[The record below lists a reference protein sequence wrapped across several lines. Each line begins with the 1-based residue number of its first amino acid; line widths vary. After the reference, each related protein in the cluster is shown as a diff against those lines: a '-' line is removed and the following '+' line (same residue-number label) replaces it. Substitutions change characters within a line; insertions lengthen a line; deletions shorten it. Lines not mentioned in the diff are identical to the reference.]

1 MFNEYVKLL
10 NKLKKSSVQNLDL
23 ESVIIVVTFFAL
35 WLAVTFENNIEN
47 ILAYILILTFGIL
60 HGANDI
66 KLLQKA
72 NVGVPS
78 KKGFLLTLVYY
89 ILFVL
94 GSGVLFLV
102 IPTVALAAFVLF
114 SGYHFGEQ
122 HWVSKIKVPS
132 VLNSIFLSTYGIF
145 ILFLIFSAHGTEV
158 SLIIEQ
164 ICGFNIPIDYYSYG
178 VLSTGIITCLFG
190 AISYTRKKIRFNVVK
205 QLFFILVLTIVFY
218 SSSLLLAFAI
228 YFILWH
234 SLPSMVDQIKYLHG
248 TVNISN
254 IKKYVVSSFPYW
266 LISVLGM
273 GIMLFLFK
281 DNLSTSL
288 AFFFSFLA
296 AITFPHVLVINRLYK
311 G

>member
-1 MFNEYVKLL
+1 MKTNVA
-10 NKLKKSSVQNLDL
+10 QNIDL
-23 ESVIIVVTFFAL
+23 GSFTIVTTFFSL
-35 WLAVTFENNIEN
+35 WLAIYFEEAIEN
-47 ILAYILILTFGIL
+47 MLAYILILTFGIL

-72 NVGVPS
+72 N
-78 KKGFLLTLVYY
+78 KKMNTQKGFLSTLFYY
-89 ILFVL
+89 TLFVL
-94 GSGVLFLV
+94 GSGSLFLF
-102 IPTVALAAFVLF
+102 IPTVALAAFILF

-122 HWVSKIKVPS
+122 HWVSRIKVPS
-132 VLNSIFLSTYGIF
+132 VLNSIFLSAYGIF
-145 ILFLIFSAHGTEV
+145 ILFLIFSAHATEV
-158 SLIIEQ
+158 SLIIEE
-164 ICGFNIPIDYYSYG
+164 ICGFAIPIDFYSYG
-178 VLSTGIITCLFG
+178 VLSIGIITCLFG
-190 AISYTRKKIRFNVVK
+190 AISYAKKKIRFNVVK

>member
-1 MFNEYVKLL
+1 M
-10 NKLKKSSVQNLDL
+10 KKSNIQNIDL
-23 ESVIIVVTFFAL
+23 ANFTIVTTFLSL
-35 WLAVTFENNIEN
+35 WLAIYFEEAIEN

-72 NVGVPS
+72 N
-78 KKGFLLTLVYY
+78 KKINTKQGFLITLVYY
-89 ILFVL
+89 TLFVL
-94 GSGVLFLV
+94 GSGLLFLF

-132 VLNSIFLSTYGIF
+132 VLNAIFLSAYGIF

-254 IKKYVVSSFPYW
+254 INKYVVSSFPYW

>member
-1 MFNEYVKLL
+1 MKN
-10 NKLKKSSVQNLDL
+10 NIVQNIDL
-23 ESVIIVVTFFAL
+23 GSFTIVTTFLSL
-35 WLAVTFENNIEN
+35 WLAIYFEEAIEN

-72 NVGVPS
+72 NKKINT
-78 KKGFLLTLVYY
+78 KKGFLITLVYY
-89 ILFVL
+89 TLFVL
-94 GSGVLFLV
+94 GSGLLFLF

-122 HWVSKIKVPS
+122 HWVSKIKAPS
-132 VLNSIFLSTYGIF
+132 VLNSIFLSAYGIF
-145 ILFLIFSAHGTEV
+145 ILFLIFSAHATEV

-164 ICGFNIPIDYYSYG
+164 ISGFNIPIDFYSYG
-178 VLSTGIITCLFG
+178 VLLMGIITCLFG
-190 AISYTRKKIRFNVVK
+190 AISYTRNKIRFNVIK
-205 QLFFILVLTIVFY
+205 QLFFILILTVVFY

-234 SLPSMVDQIKYLHG
+234 SLPSMVDQIKYLYG

-254 IKKYVVSSFPYW
+254 IKKYVISSFPYW

>member
-1 MFNEYVKLL
+1 
-10 NKLKKSSVQNLDL
+10 
-23 ESVIIVVTFFAL
+23 L
-35 WLAVTFENNIEN
+35 WLAIYFEESFEN
-47 ILAYILILTFGIL
+47 ILAYLLILTFGIL

-66 KLLQKA
+66 KLLQKG
-72 NVGVPS
+72 NE
-78 KKGFLLTLVYY
+78 KINTRKGFLTTLVYY
-89 ILFVL
+89 TLFVL
-94 GSGVLFLV
+94 SSGLLFLF

-122 HWVSKIKVPS
+122 HWVSKIRVPS
-132 VLNSIFLSTYGIF
+132 VLNSIFLSAYGIF
-145 ILFLIFSAHGTEV
+145 ILFLIFSAHATEV

-164 ICGFNIPIDYYSYG
+164 ICGFSIPIDFYSYG
-178 VLSTGIITCLFG
+178 VLSTGIVTCLFG

-205 QLFFILVLTIVFY
+205 QLFFILVLTIVFN

-234 SLPSMVDQIKYLHG
+234 SLPSMVDQIKYLYG
-248 TVNISN
+248 TVSVSN
-254 IKKYVVSSFPYW
+254 IKKYVVSSFLYW

-273 GIMLFLFK
+273 GFMLFLFK

-296 AITFPHVLVINRLYK
+296 AITFPHVLVIKKLYK

>member
-1 MFNEYVKLL
+1 M
-10 NKLKKSSVQNLDL
+10 KKSNIQNIDL
-23 ESVIIVVTFFAL
+23 ANFTIVTTFLSL
-35 WLAVTFENNIEN
+35 WLAIYFEEAIEN

-72 NVGVPS
+72 NKKINT
-78 KKGFLLTLVYY
+78 KKGFLITLVYY
-89 ILFVL
+89 TLFVL
-94 GSGVLFLV
+94 GSGLLFLF

-132 VLNSIFLSTYGIF
+132 VLNAIFLSAYGIF

>member
-1 MFNEYVKLL
+1 M
-10 NKLKKSSVQNLDL
+10 KKQVAQNIDL
-23 ESVIIVVTFFAL
+23 GSFTIVTTFFSL
-35 WLAVTFENNIEN
+35 WLAIYFEETIEN
-47 ILAYILILTFGIL
+47 ILAYTLILTFGIL

-72 NVGVPS
+72 N
-78 KKGFLLTLVYY
+78 KNINTRKGFLTTLLYY
-89 ILFVL
+89 ILFVVA
-94 GSGVLFLV
+94 SGLLFLF
-102 IPTVALAAFVLF
+102 IPTLALASFVLF

-145 ILFLIFSAHGTEV
+145 ILFLIFSAHGAEV

-164 ICGFNIPIDYYSYG
+164 ICGFKIPTYFYSYG
-178 VLSTGIITCLFG
+178 VLSMGILTCFFG
-190 AISYTRKKIRFNVVK
+190 AISYMKKKIKFNVVK
-205 QLFFILVLTIVFY
+205 QLFFILVLSIVFY

-234 SLPSMVDQIKYLHG
+234 SLPSMVDQIKYLYG
-248 TVNISN
+248 TVSVSN

-266 LISVLGM
+266 LISVIGM
-273 GIMLFLFK
+273 SILLFIFK

>member
-1 MFNEYVKLL
+1 VKK
-10 NKLKKSSVQNLDL
+10 NVVKNIDL
-23 ESVIIVVTFFAL
+23 GSFTIVTTFLSL
-35 WLAVTFENNIEN
+35 WLAIYFEEAIEN

-72 NVGVPS
+72 NKKINT
-78 KKGFLLTLVYY
+78 KKGFLITLVYY
-89 ILFVL
+89 TLFVL
-94 GSGVLFLV
+94 GSGLLFLF
-102 IPTVALAAFVLF
+102 IPTVALAAFILF

-122 HWVSKIKVPS
+122 HWVSKIKDPS
-132 VLNSIFLSTYGIF
+132 VLNSIFLSAYGIF
-145 ILFLIFSAHGTEV
+145 ILFLIFSAHATEV

-164 ICGFNIPIDYYSYG
+164 ISGFYIPIYFYSYG
-178 VLSTGIITCLFG
+178 VLFMGIITCLFG
-190 AISYTRKKIRFNVVK
+190 AISYTRKKIRFNVIK

>member
-1 MFNEYVKLL
+1 
-10 NKLKKSSVQNLDL
+10 LKKNVVQSIDL
-23 ESVIIVVTFFAL
+23 GSFTIVTTFLSL
-35 WLAVTFENNIEN
+35 WLAVYFEEAIEN
-47 ILAYILILTFGIL
+47 ILAYTLILTFGIL

-72 NVGVPS
+72 NKKINT
-78 KKGFLLTLVYY
+78 KKGFLITLVYY
-89 ILFVL
+89 TFFVL
-94 GSGVLFLV
+94 GSGLLFLF

-132 VLNSIFLSTYGIF
+132 VLNSIFLSAYGIF
-145 ILFLIFSAHGTEV
+145 ILFLIFSAHAMEV

-164 ICGFNIPIDYYSYG
+164 ICGYNISIDFYSYG
-178 VLSTGIITCLFG
+178 VLSMGIITCLFG

-273 GIMLFLFK
+273 GIILFLFK

>member
-1 MFNEYVKLL
+1 MKN
-10 NKLKKSSVQNLDL
+10 NLPK
-23 ESVIIVVTFFAL
+23 IVDIGSFTIVTTFLAL
-35 WLAVTFENNIEN
+35 WLAIYFEEAIEN

-72 NVGVPS
+72 NKKINT

-89 ILFVL
+89 TLFVL
-94 GSGVLFLV
+94 GSGILFLF

-132 VLNSIFLSTYGIF
+132 VLNSIFLSAYGIF

-311 G
+311 S

>member
-1 MFNEYVKLL
+1 M
-10 NKLKKSSVQNLDL
+10 KKSNIQNIDL
-23 ESVIIVVTFFAL
+23 ANFTIVTTFLSL
-35 WLAVTFENNIEN
+35 WLAIYFEEAIEN

-72 NVGVPS
+72 N
-78 KKGFLLTLVYY
+78 KKINTKQGFLITLVYY
-89 ILFVL
+89 TLFVL
-94 GSGVLFLV
+94 GSGLLFLF

-132 VLNSIFLSTYGIF
+132 VLNAIFLSAYGIF

>member
-1 MFNEYVKLL
+1 M
-10 NKLKKSSVQNLDL
+10 KKNIVQNIDL
-23 ESVIIVVTFFAL
+23 GSFTIVTTFFSL
-35 WLAVTFENNIEN
+35 WLAIYFEEAIEN
-47 ILAYILILTFGIL
+47 MLAYLLILTFGIL

-72 NVGVPS
+72 NKKINT
-78 KKGFLLTLVYY
+78 KKGFFITLIYY
-89 ILFVL
+89 TLFVL
-94 GSGVLFLV
+94 GSGLLFLF

-145 ILFLIFSAHGTEV
+145 ILFLIFSAHAIEV
-158 SLIIEQ
+158 SLVIEQ
-164 ICGFNIPIDYYSYG
+164 ICGFNIPINFYSYG

-190 AISYTRKKIRFNVVK
+190 AISYARKKIKFNVVK

-234 SLPSMVDQIKYLHG
+234 SLPSMVDQIKYLYG
-248 TVNISN
+248 AVTISN
-254 IKKYVVSSFPYW
+254 IKKYVVSSFTYW

-273 GIMLFLFK
+273 GIMLILFK

-311 G
+311 R

>member
-1 MFNEYVKLL
+1 M
-10 NKLKKSSVQNLDL
+10 KKNIVQNIDL
-23 ESVIIVVTFFAL
+23 GSFTIVTTFFSL
-35 WLAVTFENNIEN
+35 WLAIYFEEAIEN
-47 ILAYILILTFGIL
+47 MLAYLLILTFGIL

-72 NVGVPS
+72 NKKINT
-78 KKGFLLTLVYY
+78 KKGFFITLIYY
-89 ILFVL
+89 TLFVL
-94 GSGVLFLV
+94 GSGLLFLF

-145 ILFLIFSAHGTEV
+145 ILFLIFSAHAIEV
-158 SLIIEQ
+158 SLVIEQ
-164 ICGFNIPIDYYSYG
+164 ICGFNIPINFYSYG

-190 AISYTRKKIRFNVVK
+190 AISYAKKKIKFNVVK

-234 SLPSMVDQIKYLHG
+234 SLPSMVDQIKYLYG
-248 TVNISN
+248 AVTISN
-254 IKKYVVSSFPYW
+254 IKKYVVSSFTYW

-273 GIMLFLFK
+273 GIMLILFK

-311 G
+311 R